1 MDFKFEEYF
10 VFHDK
15 DILFF
20 IFIELRKLF
29 ALIYKWKIVP
39 FKSINK

>member
-1 MDFKFEEYF
+1 MDFRIEEYF

-15 DILFF
+15 DILFS

-29 ALIYKWKIVP
+29 ALIHK
-39 FKSINK
+39 